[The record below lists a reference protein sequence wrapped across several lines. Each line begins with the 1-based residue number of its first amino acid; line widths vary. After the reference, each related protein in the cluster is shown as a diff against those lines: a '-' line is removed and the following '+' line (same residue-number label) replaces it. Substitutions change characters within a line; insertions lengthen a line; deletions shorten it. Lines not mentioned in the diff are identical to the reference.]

1 MTIVHLLEKNAREFP
16 NDVALVEINPEQPET
31 RRITWSEFELV
42 ESSARRPYRREIT
55 WSVFEEKANRFANM
69 LSNNGIGKG
78 NKVAILLMNCIDWLP
93 IYFGI
98 LKTGALVV
106 PLNVRQSS
114 DEIDYCLDLAEADVL
129 VFGNEFVGRVEAIAD
144 KISKRCKLIYFGASC
159 PAFADDYNELVS
171 ECSSSYH
178 GCWLEESDDA
188 AIYFS
193 SGTTGFPKA
202 ILHNHESLIFSC
214 KVEQAHHG
222 QTKDDC
228 FLCIPP
234 LSKAEHQKSKSEL
247 LLGTA
252 LADQWLRL
260 RLLRQGM
267 EVHIPGQ
274 GARIPQALW
283 PKKQNIKKRNGTVT
297 NSTKTLKK
305 WSTSNQSL
313 PKKKKKSYCFLCSS
327 VSFKHFALVL
337 PLPCLKEHSV

>member
-1 MTIVHLLEKNAREFP
+1 MVLKLQRALKRELLRSQQGNTVF
-16 NDVALVEINPEQPET
+16 LV
-31 RRITWSEFELV
+31 
-42 ESSARRPYRREIT
+42 
-55 WSVFEEKANRFANM
+55 
-69 LSNNGIGKG
+69 LSRGS
-78 NKVAILLMNCIDWLP
+78 
-93 IYFGI
+93 
-98 LKTGALVV
+98 
-106 PLNVRQSS
+106 Q
-114 DEIDYCLDLAEADVL
+114 VL
-129 VFGNEFVGRVEAIAD
+129 G
-144 KISKRCKLIYFGASC
+144 L
-159 PAFADDYNELVS
+159 
-171 ECSSSYH
+171 
-178 GCWLEESDDA
+178 
-188 AIYFS
+188 
-193 SGTTGFPKA
+193 
-202 ILHNHESLIFSC
+202 
-214 KVEQAHHG
+214 
-222 QTKDDC
+222 

-313 PKKKKKSYCFLCSS
+313 PKKKKSYCFLCSS